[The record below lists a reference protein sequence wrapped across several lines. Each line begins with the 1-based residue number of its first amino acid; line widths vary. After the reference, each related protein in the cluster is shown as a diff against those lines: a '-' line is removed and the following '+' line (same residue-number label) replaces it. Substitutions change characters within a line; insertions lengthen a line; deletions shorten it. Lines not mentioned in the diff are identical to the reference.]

1 MRNVD
6 LDSLSPAE
14 KLELI
19 GELWESLEADDV
31 PLTQAQIEELD
42 RRLATA
48 DEDAARGKTFEEM
61 LEGLRLRAR

>member
-1 MRNVD
+1 MRTVD
-6 LDSLSPAE
+6 LDSLTPAE

-48 DEDAARGKTFEEM
+48 DEDAANGKTFEEM
-61 LEGLRLRAR
+61 LEGLRLKKR

>member
-1 MRNVD
+1 MRTVD
-6 LDSLSPAE
+6 IDNLTPAE

-31 PLTQAQIEELD
+31 PLTQAQIEEID

-48 DEDAARGKTFEEM
+48 DEDAAQGNTFEEM
-61 LEGLRLRAR
+61 LEGLRLRPR

>member
-6 LDSLSPAE
+6 LDSLTPAE

-31 PLTQAQIEELD
+31 PLTPAQIEELD

-48 DEDAARGKTFEEM
+48 DEDAAHGKTFEEM
-61 LEGLRLRAR
+61 LEGLRLRTR

>member
-6 LDSLSPAE
+6 IDSLTPAE
-14 KLELI
+14 KRALI
-19 GELWESLEADDV
+19 DDLWESLEADEM

-48 DEDAARGKTFEEM
+48 DQDAAQGKTFEEM
-61 LEGLRLRAR
+61 VEGLRLKTR

>member
-6 LDSLSPAE
+6 LDSLTPAE

-19 GELWESLEADDV
+19 GELWESLEADDM

-48 DEDAARGKTFEEM
+48 DEDAAQGKTFEEM
-61 LEGLRLRAR
+61 LEGLRLRTR